1 MKCEIIAVGS
11 ELLTPYRQ
19 DTNSLY
25 LTEKLN
31 EIGVAVA
38 FKTIVGDRRRDL
50 VNAVRT
56 AMSRADLVA
65 VMGGLGPTEDD
76 LSREAVAEALGVGIR
91 RDPQQVVALAARFAR
106 SRIQMTDNNLKQADI
121 IEGAT
126 VIPNANGSAPGLWLD
141 TSFAGHR
148 KLVMLVPGPPSECK
162 PLFAN
167 ECIPR
172 LRAVLPVRHIAKRV
186 LKATM
191 IPESTADALLAPIY
205 TTYKD
210 VETTILAGNAEIQLQ
225 LFCAKT
231 SLELAQHRV
240 DELASKL
247 EEALDTHLFASSD
260 EKLEQIVLYYLELK
274 QETLAV
280 AESCTGGLLSQRI
293 TSISGS
299 SRSFLGGAVVYS
311 NELKTDFAEVPPQL
325 IAAHGAV
332 SAEVAESMA
341 QGIRRR
347 VGATMGVGITG
358 IAGPGGGTE
367 EKPVGLVYI
376 AVSYGNKTE
385 SLECKFRG
393 DRERV
398 RLWASQQALDMVR
411 RRLM

>member
-11 ELLTPYRQ
+11 ELLTPFRQ

-38 FKTIVGDRRRDL
+38 FKTIVGDRKRDL

-56 AMSRADLVA
+56 ALGRADLVA

-76 LSREAVAEALGVGIR
+76 LSREAVAEALGLEIR
-91 RDPQQVVALAARFAR
+91 RDPQLVVALAARFAAR
-106 SRIQMTDNNLKQADI
+106 RILMTDNNLKQADI
-121 IEGAT
+121 IEGAQ
-126 VIPNANGSAPGLWLD
+126 VLPNANGTAVGLFLD
-141 TSFAGHR
+141 TKFAGYR
-148 KLVMLVPGPPSECK
+148 KLIMLVPGPPSECK
-162 PLFAN
+162 PLFAE

-172 LRAVLPVRHIAKRV
+172 LRALLPPRHIAKRV

-205 TTYKD
+205 TTYQD

-225 LFCAKT
+225 LFCAKPT
-231 SLELAQHRV
+231 LEAAQQRV
-240 DELASKL
+240 DELASRL
-247 EEALDTHLFASSD
+247 EEALDVHLFASSD
-260 EKLEQIVLYYLELK
+260 EKLEQIVVYYLELK
-274 QETLAV
+274 QETLAI

-311 NELKTDFAEVPPQL
+311 NELKTDFAGVPPGL
-325 IAAHGAV
+325 IEAHGAV
-332 SAEVAESMA
+332 SAEVAEALA

-347 VGATMGVGITG
+347 VGASIGVGITG

-367 EKPVGLVYI
+367 EKPVGLVYV

-385 SLECKFRG
+385 SLECNFRG
-393 DRERV
+393 DRERI
-398 RLWASQQALDMVR
+398 RLWASQQALDMLR

>member
-1 MKCEIIAVGS
+1 
-11 ELLTPYRQ
+11 
-19 DTNSLY
+19 
-25 LTEKLN
+25 
-31 EIGVAVA
+31 
-38 FKTIVGDRRRDL
+38 
-50 VNAVRT
+50 
-56 AMSRADLVA
+56 
-65 VMGGLGPTEDD
+65 
-76 LSREAVAEALGVGIR
+76 
-91 RDPQQVVALAARFAR
+91 
-106 SRIQMTDNNLKQADI
+106 
-121 IEGAT
+121 
-126 VIPNANGSAPGLWLD
+126 
-141 TSFAGHR
+141 
-148 KLVMLVPGPPSECK
+148 MLVPGPPSECK
-162 PLFAN
+162 PLFAD

-172 LRAVLPVRHIAKRV
+172 LRQLLPVRHIAKRV

-205 TTYKD
+205 MTYKD

-225 LFCAKT
+225 LFCAKP
-231 SLELAQHRV
+231 SLELAQQRV

-311 NELKTDFAEVPPQL
+311 NELKTDFAGVPPEL
-325 IAAHGAV
+325 IEAHGAV
-332 SAEVAESMA
+332 STEVAEAMA

-347 VGATMGVGITG
+347 VGSTIGVGVTG
-358 IAGPGGGTE
+358 IAGPSGGTE
-367 EKPVGLVYI
+367 TKPVGLVYI

-385 SLECKFRG
+385 SKECNFRG
-393 DRERV
+393 DRDRI

-411 RRLM
+411 RKLM